1 METCVVAALRHDSEN
16 MGSRRTDS
24 AARPN
29 NVNIMSCN
37 VWREQPSVSF
47 CTLRTSLWASP
58 VAWPWAWLD
67 NTALDNGAQNL
78 RKCLLASF
86 STHYQQQKATR
97 QQTKLM
103 TKTCSDLDS
112 FILLLFSYSP
122 CCKKKKKKK
131 DMLVI
136 QEKKYKK
143 LRDAHVLIMR
153 CYDKKQCFRLI

>member
-1 METCVVAALRHDSEN
+1 METCVVAALHHDSEN
-16 MGSRRTDS
+16 MGSWRTDS

-29 NVNIMSCN
+29 NVNIMSCS

-86 STHYQQQKATR
+86 STHYQQQKATN
-97 QQTKLM
+97 
-103 TKTCSDLDS
+103 KTYDENLLWFGFFYLT
-112 FILLLFSYSP
+112 FILLFTLLQ
-122 CCKKKKKKK
+122 KKKV
-131 DMLVI
+131 MLVI

-143 LRDAHVLIMR
+143 LRDARVLIMR
-153 CYDKKQCFRLI
+153 CYDKKQCLKLT

>member
-1 METCVVAALRHDSEN
+1 METCVVAALHHDSEN

-29 NVNIMSCN
+29 NVNIMSCS

-78 RKCLLASF
+78 RICLLASF
-86 STHYQQQKATR
+86 STHYQQQTG
-97 QQTKLM
+97 QQGNKQNLWWKLA
-103 TKTCSDLDS
+103 LIW
-112 FILLLFSYSP
+112 ILLSYFYSLTHLVA
-122 CCKKKKKKK
+122 KKK

-136 QEKKYKK
+136 REKKYKK
-143 LRDAHVLIMR
+143 LRDAYVLIIR
-153 CYDKKQCFRLI
+153 CYDEKQCFRFI